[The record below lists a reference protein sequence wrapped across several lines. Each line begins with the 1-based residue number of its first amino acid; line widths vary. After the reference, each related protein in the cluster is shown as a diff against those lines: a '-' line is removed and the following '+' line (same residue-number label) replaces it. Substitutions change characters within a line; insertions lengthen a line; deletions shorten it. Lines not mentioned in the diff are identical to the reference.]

1 MEVGHGRVLT
11 TMRAMEVMSS
21 SSSSSSSSKR
31 RKLASNLH
39 EQLLNVNH
47 RYVLNSPENLV
58 SSSPAS
64 DSLAEESDCPR
75 NLSTTEFD
83 KEGLRY
89 LDLNKIESQQA
100 GGFENEI
107 SSLIVKCRFRREMTP
122 SSELSTDMG
131 ELESSTVTKPS
142 SAASL
147 LHRKHPLAKMPS
159 AAEIEEFFSTAEKLE
174 QKLFADKYNY
184 DIKKDLPKEGRYQWV
199 RLKP

>member
-21 SSSSSSSSKR
+21 SSSRSSSSSSKR

-64 DSLAEESDCPR
+64 DRLTEECDCPR
-75 NLSTTEFD
+75 NLSATEFD
-83 KEGLRY
+83 KEGLKS
-89 LDLNKIESQQA
+89 LDLNKVESQEA
-100 GGFENEI
+100 CSFENEI
-107 SSLIVKCRFRREMTP
+107 SMLINCRFRREMTP
-122 SSELSTDMG
+122 SSELSIDKD
-131 ELESSTVTKPS
+131 ELETSTVTKPS

-147 LHRKHPLAKMPS
+147 LRRKHPVAKMPS
-159 AAEIEEFFSTAEKLE
+159 AVIRRQVQL
-174 QKLFADKYNY
+174 
-184 DIKKDLPKEGRYQWV
+184 
-199 RLKP
+199 

>member
-64 DSLAEESDCPR
+64 DRLAEECDCPR

-83 KEGLRY
+83 KEGLRS
-89 LDLNKIESQQA
+89 LDLNKVESQEA
-100 GGFENEI
+100 CSFENEI
-107 SSLIVKCRFRREMTP
+107 STLINCRFRREMTP
-122 SSELSTDMG
+122 SSEFSTDKD

-147 LHRKHPLAKMPS
+147 LRRKHPVAKMPS

>member
-47 RYVLNSPENLV
+47 RYVLNSP
-58 SSSPAS
+58 AS
-64 DSLAEESDCPR
+64 DRLTEECDCPR
-75 NLSTTEFD
+75 NLSTAEFD
-83 KEGLRY
+83 KEGLRS
-89 LDLNKIESQQA
+89 LDLNKVESQQA

-107 SSLIVKCRFRREMTP
+107 STLIINCRFRREMTP
-122 SSELSTDMG
+122 SSELSTDMD

-147 LHRKHPLAKMPS
+147 FRRKHLVAKMPS